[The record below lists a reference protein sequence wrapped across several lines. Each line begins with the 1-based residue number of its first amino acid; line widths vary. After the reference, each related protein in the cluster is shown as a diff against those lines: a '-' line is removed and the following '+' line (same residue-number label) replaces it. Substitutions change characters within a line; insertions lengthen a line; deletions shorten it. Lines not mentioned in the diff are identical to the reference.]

1 MHSTKLSRILRFA
14 QDAVAR
20 RNAEAHEEG
29 TESGFTL
36 IELMVVLLIMA
47 ILLAI
52 AIPTFLGVKGG
63 AQDRAA
69 QSNLTNAL
77 TSAKALYSST
87 GSYPTANSL
96 FTSTM
101 ATQEP
106 ELTFTATSVAAAG
119 NNISFYIEGTDF
131 QQIILVDYSAN
142 NSGTCWAVSDNN
154 GLAYGATG
162 SNAVAGAPAGD
173 VYASWK
179 ASTTYPCSAP
189 ALVATITGAAPAG
202 PPAFWQTSY
211 ATTQVNP

>member
-20 RNAEAHEEG
+20 RNTEAHEEG

-77 TSAKALYSST
+77 TSSKAVYASV
-87 GSYPTANSL
+87 GSYPTAAGS
-96 FTSTM
+96 FAATM
-101 ATQEP
+101 STQEP
-106 ELTFTATSVAAAG
+106 ELTFATTAAETAAG
-119 NNISFYIEGTDF
+119 NGISFEISTDG
-131 QQIILVDYSAN
+131 QQIILAN
-142 NSGTCWAVSDNN
+142 FSPNHNGTCWALSDNN
-154 GLAYGATG
+154 G
-162 SNAVAGAPAGD
+162 
-173 VYASWK
+173 
-179 ASTTYPCSAP
+179 AST
-189 ALVATITGAAPAG
+189 ALGAAPTGDDYGDWYVTTAAPCNASTAAAG
-202 PPAFWQTSY
+202 TAAFWQTSY
-211 ATTQVNP
+211 PTAAETAP

>member
-1 MHSTKLSRILRFA
+1 MHSTRLSRILRFA

-69 QSNLTNAL
+69 QSNLTNGL
-77 TSAKALYSST
+77 TSAKALYSSV
-87 GSYPTANSL
+87 GSYPVAASFTA
-96 FTSTM
+96 TM

-106 ELTFTATSVAAAG
+106 ELTFTTASVAASG
-119 NNISFYIEGTDF
+119 NNISFDISGDG
-131 QQIILVDYSAN
+131 QQILLVNYSPN
-142 NSGTCWAVSDNN
+142 NGGTCWAVSDND
-154 GLAYGATG
+154 GTLAADLL
-162 SNAVAGAPAGD
+162 AAAPAGD
-173 VYASWK
+173 AYASWK
-179 ASTTYPCSAP
+179 ASVQACSATTTATTLVVGTANSSAP
-189 ALVATITGAAPAG
+189 AG
-202 PPAFWQTSY
+202 FWSSAY
-211 ATTQVNP
+211 PTTQVSP

>member
-1 MHSTKLSRILRFA
+1 MHSTMLSRLLRVA

-20 RNAEAHEEG
+20 RNTIADEEG

-77 TSAKALYSST
+77 LSAKAMYT
-87 GSYPTANSL
+87 AQGTYPVAASFTA
-96 FTSTM
+96 TM

-106 ELTFTATSVAAAG
+106 ELVFTTATVTTVPS
-119 NNISFYIEGTDF
+119 NQISFDTSADGN
-131 QQIILVDYSAN
+131 QVILVDYSPNGA
-142 NSGTCWAVSDNN
+142 GTCWALSDNN
-154 GLAYGATG
+154 GA
-162 SNAVAGAPAGD
+162 AV
-173 VYASWK
+173 V
-179 ASTTYPCSAP
+179 
-189 ALVATITGAAPAG
+189 LGAAPLG
-202 PPAFWQTSY
+202 DSY
-211 ATTQVNP
+211 AAWQLGSTAATECSASAATNYTTAASWHSSYPTAQGTAP